1 MRPRRPFPGRNFQ
14 QPSRDRSR
22 RNNPQGRGGDSAA
35 SDYSGHR
42 AVLDLP
48 SQSFATIARGKRP
61 RAASPEKSF
70 MPTRST
76 PLACHAP
83 EGPRANGS
91 VSPTAARAGLSPAA
105 ARCVAWLTLVLIA
118 GGCTTP
124 SEYVHNGFKVGPNY
138 CPPGAAVADNWIDA
152 ADKRVRTE
160 SDDLSEWWHVFND
173 PVLEGLVHDAYQQNL
188 TLREAGFR
196 VLAARAQVGI
206 AIGNLFPQQ
215 QYAFGDYSRTTLS
228 TQTANNIVEIGSEAG
243 LPTQRNFS
251 QWDYGFGLGWE
262 LDFWGRFRRAVEA
275 NEATLGATV
284 GDYDDVLVTLMG
296 DVAYNYV
303 LYRTLQ
309 EQIAFARYNV
319 DLQRQTL
326 TIVEARFRAGTTG
339 ELDVH
344 QSRSTL
350 AQTEAAIPELEISLR
365 QAANRLC
372 ILMGIPPQDLQARL
386 GTAPIP
392 TAPKDAAVGIPAEL
406 LSRRPDIR
414 RAERTAAAQS
424 AQIGIAESDF
434 YPAISIVGTI
444 GYSAEEFPNLFRQT
458 AFDGTIGPSFNW
470 KILNY
475 GRILNN
481 VREQQAKF
489 QALVTDY
496 QQTVLTADREVE
508 DGIVTFLRAQTRTQ
522 FQTISVDRAQK
533 AVALGLV
540 QYQAGTVDFTR
551 ITQLEQ
557 NLVLQQNTLAQAR
570 GEIAQGLIQT
580 YRALG
585 GGWQFRLTGQDPGQP
600 TANEVVPTNVPP
612 APPASPGPASPAPIA
627 QPVPAPPPAATS
639 PAKPPVPSPGR

>member
-1 MRPRRPFPGRNFQ
+1 MPTRPT
-14 QPSRDRSR
+14 
-22 RNNPQGRGGDSAA
+22 SAA
-35 SDYSGHR
+35 SQTFD
-42 AVLDLP
+42 
-48 SQSFATIARGKRP
+48 
-61 RAASPEKSF
+61 
-70 MPTRST
+70 
-76 PLACHAP
+76 
-83 EGPRANGS
+83 GPRANDCRDSRLLTTFGHS
-91 VSPTAARAGLSPAA
+91 AALSTCGPV
-105 ARCVAWLTLVLIA
+105 CLVLA
-118 GGCTTP
+118 VLVCGCTSP

-138 CPPGAAVADNWIDA
+138 CPPGAPVADNWIDA
-152 ADKRVRTE
+152 ADKRVRSE
-160 SDDLSEWWHVFND
+160 SDDLSQWWRVFND
-173 PVLEGLVHDAYQQNL
+173 PVLDGLIRDAYRQNL

-196 VLAARAQVGI
+196 VLAARAQLGI
-206 AIGNLFPQQ
+206 AIGNLFPQS
-215 QYAFGDYSRTTLS
+215 QYASGDFSHTTLS
-228 TQTANNIVEIGSEAG
+228 TETANNIVSFGQGLG
-243 LPTQRNFS
+243 LPSQRNFS
-251 QWDYGFGLGWE
+251 QWDYGFGIGWE

-275 NEATLGATV
+275 NEANLGVSVA
-284 GDYDDVLVTLMG
+284 DYDDALVTLLG
-296 DVAYNYV
+296 DVANYYV
-303 LYRTLQ
+303 QYRTLE
-309 EQIAFARYNV
+309 EQIAFANYNV

-350 AQTEAAIPELEISLR
+350 AQTQAGIPELEISLR

-372 ILMGIPPQDLQARL
+372 ILMGTPPQDLTARL

-392 TAPKDAAVGIPAEL
+392 TAPTDVAVGIPAEL
-406 LSRRPDIR
+406 LSRRPDVR

-424 AQIGIAESDF
+424 AQIGIAEADF

-444 GYSAEEFPNLFRQT
+444 GYSAQEFPNLFQQA

-481 VREQQAKF
+481 VREQRAKF

-496 QQTVLTADREVE
+496 QQTVLNGGREAE
-508 DGIVTFLRAQTRTQ
+508 DGLVTFLRAQTRTQ
-522 FQTISVDRAQK
+522 FQTVSVDRAQK
-533 AVALGLV
+533 AVSLGLV

-585 GGWQFRLTGQDPGQP
+585 GGWENRQNGLDAETSGPQ
-600 TANEVVPTNVPP
+600 EVAPSNVSPVPP
-612 APPASPGPASPAPIA
+612 APPA
-627 QPVPAPPPAATS
+627 QTAPPLAVPN
-639 PAKPPVPSPGR
+639 PVK

>member
-1 MRPRRPFPGRNFQ
+1 
-14 QPSRDRSR
+14 
-22 RNNPQGRGGDSAA
+22 
-35 SDYSGHR
+35 
-42 AVLDLP
+42 
-48 SQSFATIARGKRP
+48 
-61 RAASPEKSF
+61 

-76 PLACHAP
+76 SAASQTFD
-83 EGPRANGS
+83 GPRANGCRDS
-91 VSPTAARAGLSPAA
+91 RLPTCGPVCLALA
-105 ARCVAWLTLVLIA
+105 VLVC
-118 GGCTTP
+118 GCTTP

-138 CPPGAAVADNWIDA
+138 CPPGAPVADNWIDA
-152 ADKRVRTE
+152 TDKRVRNET
-160 SDDLSEWWHVFND
+160 DDLAHWWRVFND
-173 PVLEGLVHDAYQQNL
+173 PTLEGLIGDAYQQNL

-215 QYAFGDYSRTTLS
+215 QYAFGDYSHNTLS
-228 TQTANNIVEIGSEAG
+228 TETANNIVSFGQGLG
-243 LPTQRNFS
+243 LPAQRNFS
-251 QWDYGFGLGWE
+251 QWDYGFGIGWE

-275 NEATLGATV
+275 NEAQLGASIA
-284 GDYDDVLVTLMG
+284 DYDDALVTLLG

-309 EQIAFARYNV
+309 EQIAFTRYNV
-319 DLQRQTL
+319 DIQRQTL

-344 QSRSTL
+344 QSVSTL
-350 AQTEAAIPELEISLR
+350 AQTEAGIPELEISLR

-392 TAPKDAAVGIPAEL
+392 VAPRDAAVGIPAEL
-406 LSRRPDIR
+406 LNRRPDVR

-424 AQIGIAESDF
+424 AQIGIAEADF

-444 GYSAEEFPNLFRQT
+444 GYSAQEFPNLFQQA

-481 VREQQAKF
+481 VREQRAKF

-496 QQTVLTADREVE
+496 QQTVLTANREAE

-522 FQTISVDRAQK
+522 FQTVSVDRAQK
-533 AVALGLV
+533 AVSLGLV

-557 NLVLQQNTLAQAR
+557 NLVLQQNTLALAR
-570 GEIAQGLIQT
+570 GEISQGLIQT

-585 GGWQFRLTGQDPGQP
+585 GGWEMRLGGMDSGPAPSQ
-600 TANEVVPTNVPP
+600 VVPTNVPP
-612 APPASPGPASPAPIA
+612 APPATPGPAAAPPAPA
-627 QPVPAPPPAATS
+627 QPAPAPAIL
-639 PAKPPVPSPGR
+639 KPVQ